1 ESLIVLYDY
10 ILHCCS
16 LKMMF
21 GNISLNCN
29 IGGIIESKPIQ
40 LALFD
45 LVIIRTKCSLDCLL
59 TPHLQ
64 SEF

>member
-1 ESLIVLYDY
+1 
-10 ILHCCS
+10 
-16 LKMMF
+16 MMF